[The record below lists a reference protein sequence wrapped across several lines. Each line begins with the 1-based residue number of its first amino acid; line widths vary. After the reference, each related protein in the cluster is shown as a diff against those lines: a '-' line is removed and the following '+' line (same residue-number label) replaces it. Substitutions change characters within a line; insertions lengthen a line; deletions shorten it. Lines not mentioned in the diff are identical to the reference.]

1 MDGRYFRNRKYRKKK
16 FRVRILAIKDAKHC
30 QNLLQFMLFKLW
42 QRGVDRRQ
50 VDDRIIRYQ
59 TNEEAKVDLIL
70 WMSFLK
76 IRYKKQ
82 RGTVQ
87 KLLPFNLYK

>member
-42 QRGVDRRQ
+42 
-50 VDDRIIRYQ
+50 
-59 TNEEAKVDLIL
+59 
-70 WMSFLK
+70 
-76 IRYKKQ
+76 
-82 RGTVQ
+82 
-87 KLLPFNLYK
+87 